1 MGKRGVWPNSTWQR
15 ADEQL
20 PMLAHLEFYVEA
32 AVAIVL
38 VFGVCVTLHE
48 FGHFYVAKRCGVAV
62 PVFAIGFGPKVV
74 SVVRGGTEYSLRLI
88 PLGGFVQLAGE
99 APQESWFPVGQSVAY
114 ELDEAGRIAAL
125 GEPRDLPNARVGVV
139 RELDLTDHMTMT
151 LQTDEGLQRFRVKDG
166 ARVMLSRRSSIPIV
180 PKEQQMIG
188 KPLWQRAAIILAGP
202 VMNLILAGVL
212 FSAVNTYTGV
222 PTTTVG
228 HVEPGTP
235 AAQAGLAPGDTI
247 VAVDGRPIHSWA
259 GLVRAVSEEGARGG
273 HPEPLVLEVKTDE
286 GTRSIVVT
294 PRLVSGEPMIGIDA
308 EISHS
313 PLHTVPAGFSALV
326 RDIVMT
332 IQGYVGLFVHHQF
345 QSLSGP
351 VGIAHVIT
359 EQVRFGIWN
368 VIAVTG
374 ALSLGLGL
382 FNLLPIPALDGGRL
396 LFMAIELIRG
406 RRVDPEKEG
415 FVHFVGFAIVML
427 FAVVI
432 TYRDVTHW
440 F

>member
-1 MGKRGVWPNSTWQR
+1 MPI
-15 ADEQL
+15 
-20 PMLAHLEFYVEA
+20 LAHLEFYAEA

-62 PVFAIGFGPKVV
+62 PVFAIGFGPKLV

-99 APQESWFPVGQSVAY
+99 APQESWFPVGQAVAY
-114 ELDEAGRIAAL
+114 ELDDHGRIAVL
-125 GEPRDLPNARVGVV
+125 GEPRDLPNARTGVV
-139 RELDLTDHMTMT
+139 RDVDLTDAMTMT
-151 LQTDEGLQRFRVKDG
+151 LQTDEGLVRYSVMDG
-166 ARVMLSRRSSIPIV
+166 ARVMLGKRSSIPVV
-180 PKEQQMIG
+180 PKHQQMIG

-202 VMNLILAGVL
+202 IMNLILAGVL

-235 AAQAGLAPGDTI
+235 AAHAGLAPGDEI
-247 VAVDGRPIHSWA
+247 VAVDGRAIHSWA
-259 GLVRAVSEEGARGG
+259 GLVNAVAQNGERGG
-273 HPEPLVLEVKTDE
+273 HPQPLVLEVKGPE
-286 GTRSIVVT
+286 GARTVVVT
-294 PRLVSGEPMIGIDA
+294 PHVVSGEPMIGIDA

-313 PLHTVPAGFSALV
+313 PLHTVPAGFSALF
-326 RDIVMT
+326 RDIAMT
-332 IQGYVGLFVHHQF
+332 VQGYVGLFVHHQF

>member
-1 MGKRGVWPNSTWQR
+1 MPI
-15 ADEQL
+15 
-20 PMLAHLEFYVEA
+20 LAHLEFYAEA

-62 PVFAIGFGPKVV
+62 PVFAIGFGPKIA

-99 APQESWFPVGQSVAY
+99 APQESWFPIGQSVAF
-114 ELDEAGRIAAL
+114 ELDADGAIAAL
-125 GEPRDLPNARVGVV
+125 GEPRDLPGARVGVV
-139 RELDLTDHMTMT
+139 RDVDLTDAMTMA
-151 LQTDEGLQRFRVKDG
+151 LETDAGLERFRVKDG
-166 ARVMLSRRSSIPIV
+166 ARVMLSRRSSIPV
-180 PKEQQMIG
+180 VTKDRQMIG

-202 VMNLILAGVL
+202 IMNLILAGVL

-235 AAQAGLAPGDTI
+235 AAHAGLVPGDTI
-247 VAVDGRPIHSWA
+247 LSVDGRAIHSWA
-259 GLVRAVSEEGARGG
+259 GLVNAVSQEGARNG
-273 HPEPLVLEVKTDE
+273 HVEPLVLEVQSRE
-286 GTRSIVVT
+286 GERTVVVT
-294 PRLVSGEPMIGIDA
+294 PHLVSGQPMIGIDA
-308 EISHS
+308 EISHN
-313 PLHTVPAGFSALV
+313 PLHTVPAGFSALI
-326 RDIVMT
+326 RDIAMT

-345 QSLSGP
+345 QTLSGP

-368 VIAVTG
+368 VVAVTG

-396 LFMAIELIRG
+396 LFMAIELVRG

>member
-1 MGKRGVWPNSTWQR
+1 MPI
-15 ADEQL
+15 
-20 PMLAHLEFYVEA
+20 LAHLEFYAEA

-99 APQESWFPVGQSVAY
+99 APQESWFPEGQSVAY
-114 ELDEAGRIAAL
+114 ELDEAGRISAL

-139 RELDLTDHMTMT
+139 REVDLTDEMTMT
-151 LQTDEGLQRFRVKDG
+151 LQTDEGLQRFRVKEG

-235 AAQAGLAPGDTI
+235 AAHAGLVPGDTI

-259 GLVRAVSEEGARGG
+259 GLVRAVSLEGARDG
-273 HPEPLVLEVKTDE
+273 HPEPLVLEVKTGG

-294 PRLVSGEPMIGIDA
+294 PRMVSGEPMIGIDA
-308 EISHS
+308 EVSHN
-313 PLHTVPAGFSALV
+313 PIHTVPAGFAALV
-326 RDIVMT
+326 RDIAVT

-396 LFMAIELIRG
+396 LFMAIELVRG